1 MRCWIRYSAKSRGTD
16 EVAYEQGWWNENHP
30 GCITGNAGN
39 LLTDNIHGTGD
50 EPKRRRE
57 LLQPG

>member
-1 MRCWIRYSAKSRGTD
+1 M
-16 EVAYEQGWWNENHP
+16 AYEQGWWNENHP